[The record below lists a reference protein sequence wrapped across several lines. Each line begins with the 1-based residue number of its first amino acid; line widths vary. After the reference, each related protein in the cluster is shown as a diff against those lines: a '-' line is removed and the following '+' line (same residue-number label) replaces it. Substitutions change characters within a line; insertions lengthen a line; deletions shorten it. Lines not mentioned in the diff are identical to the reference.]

1 MSRGN
6 EKTAARAH
14 APSIDDQ
21 PLGGMIGAS
30 EPMQQLFRIIRRIAP
45 LDLSVLVQGETGTG
59 KELAARAIHDLSP
72 RRHAPFLVV
81 DCGGI
86 APNLIE
92 SELFGHEKGAFT
104 GASSSRPGAFERA
117 QGGTILLDE
126 LGELTLDLQPKLLR
140 VLESREVWR
149 IGGNEVI
156 PLDVRLI
163 AATNRDLT
171 GAIAS
176 GAFREDLYYRL
187 AVINLS
193 IPPLR
198 RRREDIPELV
208 DHLLAHEQQGPRTG
222 PKRLTDDA
230 LRALGNYAW
239 PGNVRELRNVV
250 SQLLAFSDQPL
261 IDVDQI
267 PTSLKESTGAK
278 PDLHLEGQFQLL
290 GPGDDFPSFK
300 EAKERLLA
308 TFERGYIEA
317 TVRRAGGNI
326 SRAARTSGL
335 HRKSIERLIKK
346 HGLNP
351 REAK

>member
-1 MSRGN
+1 
-6 EKTAARAH
+6 
-14 APSIDDQ
+14 
-21 PLGGMIGAS
+21 MIGSS
-30 EPMQQLFRIIRRIAP
+30 EEMQQLYRVIRRIAP

-59 KELAARAIHDLSP
+59 KELVARAIHDLSTRRSP
-72 RRHAPFLVV
+72 RPFLVV
-81 DCGGI
+81 DCGGV

-104 GASSSRPGAFERA
+104 GATSTRLGAFERA
-117 QGGTILLDE
+117 NGGTLFLDE
-126 LGELTLDLQPKLLR
+126 LGELPLDLQPKLLR

-171 GAIAS
+171 TAIAN

-198 RRREDIPELV
+198 QRREDIPELLT
-208 DHLLAHEQQGPRTG
+208 HLLEHEQPGPGG
-222 PKRLTDDA
+222 PSKRLTEAATKA
-230 LRALGNYAW
+230 LLDYHW

-250 SQLLAFSDQPL
+250 NHLLAFSEDQS
-261 IDVDQI
+261 IQADQI
-267 PTSLKESTGAK
+267 PGW
-278 PDLHLEGQFQLL
+278 LHERVTPMPSVRSDEQLGFL
-290 GPGDDFPSFK
+290 SFK
-300 EAKERLLA
+300 DAKERLLDE
-308 TFERGYIEA
+308 FERSYIEA
-317 TVRRAGGNI
+317 TLRRADGNI

-335 HRKSIERLIKK
+335 HRKSIERLVKK
-346 HGLNP
+346 HRLGP
-351 REAK
+351 REQK

>member
-1 MSRGN
+1 MNRGRASPSDRGAS
-6 EKTAARAH
+6 AALSEG
-14 APSIDDQ
+14 PV
-21 PLGGMIGAS
+21 GGMIGS
-30 EPMQQLFRIIRRIAP
+30 GEEMQQLFRVIRRIAP

-59 KELAARAIHDLSP
+59 KELVARAIHDLSA
-72 RRHAPFLVV
+72 RRDQPFLVV

-117 QGGTILLDE
+117 HGGTLFLDE
-126 LGELTLDLQPKLLR
+126 LGELPLDLQPKLLR

-163 AATNRDLT
+163 AATHRDLT
-171 GAIAS
+171 AAIAS
-176 GAFREDLYYRL
+176 GSFREDLYYRL

-193 IPPLR
+193 VPPLR
-198 RRREDIPELV
+198 RRREDLPELLEY
-208 DHLLAHEQQGPRTG
+208 LLAREQPRPRDG
-222 PKRLTDDA
+222 AKHLTDEA
-230 LRALGNYAW
+230 LRILQDYSW

-250 SQLLAFSDQPL
+250 SHLLAFSEDGLIEADQLPAWL
-261 IDVDQI
+261 RERGAPKPPMQIDPQLGLLSFKDA
-267 PTSLKESTGAK
+267 KE
-278 PDLHLEGQFQLL
+278 QLL
-290 GPGDDFPSFK
+290 AG
-300 EAKERLLA
+300 
-308 TFERGYIEA
+308 FERGYIEA
-317 TVRRAGGNI
+317 TLRRAGGNI

-346 HGLNP
+346 HGLDP
-351 REAK
+351 RGSK

>member
-1 MSRGN
+1 
-6 EKTAARAH
+6 
-14 APSIDDQ
+14 
-21 PLGGMIGAS
+21 MIGGG
-30 EPMQQLFRIIRRIAP
+30 EEMQQLFRVVRKIAP

-59 KELAARAIHDLSP
+59 KELVARAIHDLSP
-72 RRHAPFLVV
+72 RRDRPFLVV

-117 QGGTILLDE
+117 QGGTLFLDE
-126 LGELTLDLQPKLLR
+126 LGELALDLQPKLLR
-140 VLESREVWR
+140 VLESQEVWR

-171 GAIAS
+171 SAVAS
-176 GAFREDLYYRL
+176 AAFREDLYYRL

-198 RRREDIPELV
+198 RRPEDIPELLAY
-208 DHLLAHEQQGPRTG
+208 LLEHEQPDANGP
-222 PKRLTDDA
+222 PKRLADEA
-230 LRALGNYAW
+230 LQILLDHPW

-250 SQLLAFSDQPL
+250 SHLLAFSEEPL
-261 IDVDQI
+261 IQADQL
-267 PTSLKESTGAK
+267 PAWLRERVTQVPPPRFDDKLA
-278 PDLHLEGQFQLL
+278 HL
-290 GPGDDFPSFK
+290 SFK
-300 EAKERLLA
+300 DAKDQLLA
-308 TFERGYIEA
+308 TFERGYLEA
-317 TVRRAGGNI
+317 MLQRAGGNI
-326 SRAARTSGL
+326 SKAARRSGL

-346 HGLNP
+346 HGINP
-351 REAK
+351 RASK